1 MIRSIAIKPALA
13 LGLFALTT
21 TAWAQIPV
29 TDVANITQD
38 AMNQAA
44 NIAQYIAQ
52 VEQLK
57 MQVQQQME
65 QYKALTGTRNLGD
78 IFNDPKYRQYLPA
91 DWQKVYDQVR
101 SGGYS
106 GLTGT
111 AKSIYSD
118 NQIYDSCAAIQMADQ
133 KVVCE
138 QQATKPAI
146 DQGMAMDAYNTATSR
161 LDQIEQLTRQINST
175 QDPKAIAELQGRI
188 ATEQA
193 AIQNEQTKLQ
203 LYQMVADAQ
212 DKIQEQRQREINLQ
226 AAARR
231 GYVQPQ
237 PLQVTIGGAQ

>member
-1 MIRSIAIKPALA
+1 MSRITAIKPALA

-21 TAWAQIPV
+21 AAWAQIPV

-38 AMNQAA
+38 AVNQAA

-57 MQVQQQME
+57 IQVQQELQ
-65 QYKALTGTRNLGD
+65 QYQALTGSRNLGD

-101 SGGYS
+101 SGGYA

-111 AKSIYSD
+111 SRSIYD
-118 NQIYDSCAAIQMADQ
+118 KNQIYDACASVQDVDQ
-133 KVVCE
+133 KSVCE
-138 QQATKPAI
+138 ADAVKPAV
-146 DQGMAMDAYNTATSR
+146 DQGMATDAYNTATSR
-161 LDQIEQLTRQINST
+161 LDQIEQLTKQINAT
-175 QDPKAIAELQGRI
+175 NDPKAIAELQGRI

-212 DKIQEQRQREINLQ
+212 DKIQEQRQRELNQ
-226 AAARR
+226 RDAARR

-237 PLQVTIGGAQ
+237 PLRVTIGSSE

>member
-1 MIRSIAIKPALA
+1 MTRNTAIRPALA
-13 LGLFALTT
+13 LGLLALTT
-21 TAWAQIPV
+21 AAWAQIPV

-57 MQVQQQME
+57 MQVQQQMK
-65 QYKALTGTRNLGD
+65 QYQALTGSRNLGD

-91 DWQKVYDQVR
+91 DWQQVYDKVKT
-101 SGGYS
+101 GGYA
-106 GLTGT
+106 GLTGS
-111 AKSIYSD
+111 AQSIYEQ
-118 NQIYDSCAAIQMADQ
+118 NHIYDACTAIQVSDQ
-133 KVVCE
+133 RSVCE

-146 DQGMAMDAYNTATSR
+146 DQGMAMDAYDTATSR
-161 LDQIEQLTRQINST
+161 LDQIEQLSKHINAT
-175 QDPKAIAELQGRI
+175 DDPKAIAELQGRI

-193 AIQNEQTKLQ
+193 AINNEQTKLQ

-212 DKIQEQRQREINLQ
+212 DKIQEQRQRELNVQ

-231 GYVQPQ
+231 GYVQPE
-237 PLQVTIGGAQ
+237 PVRVAIGGGE